1 MFLEH
6 VSCAN
11 NHVTKLSIHSRYG
24 VGGGGAKELQTLYIR
39 VVSFAAV
46 FRVVMQRINI
56 RATEERVFSLT
67 MYYCE

>member
-11 NHVTKLSIHSRYG
+11 SHVTKLSIHSKY
-24 VGGGGAKELQTLYIR
+24 GGGGRGAKELQTLYIR

-46 FRVVMQRINI
+46 FRVVMQRLGGG
-56 RATEERVFSLT
+56 RLRDDPKTG
-67 MYYCE
+67 CGGD